1 MTRSIVALSL
11 AAGLCG
17 VSVAPA
23 NADRGGGFHGGGFH
37 GGFFHG
43 GFHNGFHG
51 GCCFRGGFWWPGVAF
66 GLGLGAIA
74 AAPYYYAP
82 PTIRLST
89 TRRHRR
95 IISRHLKATVRR
107 RAAAVRVAMRALMFA
122 RWIVQSP
129 QVQTATA
136 RAIAVRGCRVGRTD
150 RRGLAAR
157 VQTKTSR
164 TRRPA
169 LAYRASLASEFS
181 ACPFSSW
188 MVMCSNLPTSNRV
201 SDWPVSRDYGAL
213 Y

>member
-82 PTIRLST
+82 PYYPP
-89 TRRHRR
+89 
-95 IISRHLKATVRR
+95 VYY
-107 RAAAVRVAMRALMFA
+107 
-122 RWIVQSP
+122 SP
-129 QVQTATA
+129 
-136 RAIAVRGCRVGRTD
+136 
-150 RRGLAAR
+150 
-157 VQTKTSR
+157 
-164 TRRPA
+164 P
-169 LAYRASLASEFS
+169 
-181 ACPFSSW
+181 
-188 MVMCSNLPTSNRV
+188 PTYYQ
-201 SDWPVSRDYGAL
+201 PPL
-213 Y
+213 

>member
-82 PTIRLST
+82 PYFYYSPPQTYYQPPPQGYSQAQGGGGQSCYAGAYVCPMDRPV
-89 TRRHRR
+89 
-95 IISRHLKATVRR
+95 ATGANCYCPGNNGQRVPG
-107 RAAAVRVAMRALMFA
+107 RA
-122 RWIVQSP
+122 
-129 QVQTATA
+129 
-136 RAIAVRGCRVGRTD
+136 
-150 RRGLAAR
+150 
-157 VQTKTSR
+157 
-164 TRRPA
+164 
-169 LAYRASLASEFS
+169 
-181 ACPFSSW
+181 
-188 MVMCSNLPTSNRV
+188 N
-201 SDWPVSRDYGAL
+201 
-213 Y
+213 

>member
-82 PTIRLST
+82 PYYPPVYYSPPQTYYQPPPQGYSQAQGGGGQSCYAGAYVCPMDRPV
-89 TRRHRR
+89 
-95 IISRHLKATVRR
+95 ATGASCYCPGNSGQRVPG
-107 RAAAVRVAMRALMFA
+107 RA
-122 RWIVQSP
+122 
-129 QVQTATA
+129 
-136 RAIAVRGCRVGRTD
+136 
-150 RRGLAAR
+150 
-157 VQTKTSR
+157 
-164 TRRPA
+164 
-169 LAYRASLASEFS
+169 
-181 ACPFSSW
+181 
-188 MVMCSNLPTSNRV
+188 N
-201 SDWPVSRDYGAL
+201 
-213 Y
+213 

>member
-82 PTIRLST
+82 PYYPPVYYSPPQTYYQPPPSRLHLSYSNRHADMLFQLVSRRYQNKST
-89 TRRHRR
+89 LITTNRAFGEWNEVSSR
-95 IISRHLKATVRR
+95 IS
-107 RAAAVRVAMRALMFA
+107 
-122 RWIVQSP
+122 
-129 QVQTATA
+129 QTA
-136 RAIAVRGCRVGRTD
+136 
-150 RRGLAAR
+150 
-157 VQTKTSR
+157 
-164 TRRPA
+164 
-169 LAYRASLASEFS
+169 S
-181 ACPFSSW
+181 ACSAVQVTGISI
-188 MVMCSNLPTSNRV
+188 VIGR
-201 SDWPVSRDYGAL
+201 R
-213 Y
+213 

>member
-51 GCCFRGGFWWPGVAF
+51 GCCCRGGFWWPGVAF

-82 PTIRLST
+82 PYYPPVYYSPPPTYYQPPLQGYSQ
-89 TRRHRR
+89 
-95 IISRHLKATVRR
+95 
-107 RAAAVRVAMRALMFA
+107 AL
-122 RWIVQSP
+122 
-129 QVQTATA
+129 
-136 RAIAVRGCRVGRTD
+136 
-150 RRGLAAR
+150 
-157 VQTKTSR
+157 
-164 TRRPA
+164 
-169 LAYRASLASEFS
+169 
-181 ACPFSSW
+181 
-188 MVMCSNLPTSNRV
+188 
-201 SDWPVSRDYGAL
+201 
-213 Y
+213 

>member
-82 PTIRLST
+82 PYYPPST

-136 RAIAVRGCRVGRTD
+136 RAIMVRGCRVGQTD
-150 RRGLAAR
+150 RRGPAAR
-157 VQTKTSR
+157 VPRPPGQNGRRCLRSKAQRHKQTTGIF
-164 TRRPA
+164 A
-169 LAYRASLASEFS
+169 
-181 ACPFSSW
+181 
-188 MVMCSNLPTSNRV
+188 V
-201 SDWPVSRDYGAL
+201 
-213 Y
+213 